1 MLISR
6 FADGEIEAVAF
17 NLPLARSVFVDRS
30 TPDRHS
36 LERRDATRHVVARP
50 DFGHHDLVLRK
61 TVRRN
66 G

>member
-17 NLPLARSVFVDRS
+17 NLPFARSVFVVRRTPGRRS
-30 TPDRHS
+30 FG
-36 LERRDATRHVVARP
+36 RRDSARRTIVHHDCDRP
-50 DFGHHDLVLRK
+50 DLD
-61 TVRRN
+61 RRN